1 MSVPLYLDYN
11 ATTPVAPEMQQQ
23 SEYGPEAETLAGQLW
38 PSKDYAEQVERLRS
52 AVGAR
57 IFLVEIHPTEIN
69 VGACLSDTGYELLG
83 IVEFPRP
90 DPTRGLAPH
99 LVLLDDG
106 RGVNLGRIARIS
118 VRRPFSPVPG
128 DILYQ
133 APSLLRT
140 LLFRDRTLSKAFI
153 AERSRALLSQVLGK
167 GDIDRGGEALAEG
180 ARPAPAIESDNRD

>member
-1 MSVPLYLDYN
+1 
-11 ATTPVAPEMQQQ
+11 MQHQ

-38 PSKDYAEQVERLRS
+38 PSEDYAEQVERLRS

-57 IFLVEIHPTEIN
+57 IFLVEIHATEIN
-69 VGACLSDTGYELLG
+69 VGACLSDTDYELLG

-90 DPTRGLAPH
+90 DPARGLTPH

-118 VRRPFSPVPG
+118 VGRPFSPAPG

-133 APSLLRT
+133 APSLLRN
-140 LLFRDRTLSKAFI
+140 LLFQLMVFDRL
-153 AERSRALLSQVLGK
+153 
-167 GDIDRGGEALAEG
+167 
-180 ARPAPAIESDNRD
+180 